1 MFKIHVVN
9 GYCTSIFL
17 DSHRQAP
24 VHVVDQPCPQKKMR
38 DNRIRGSCRQVFK
51 NGAGLWSPNNGDLC
65 EALHRNSKSF
75 GVYTTCTDLPNWLW
89 LKATVL
95 NRMKC
100 ARRDETHHQLTK
112 GLIPPSSK
120 NKIIRIAG
128 QTPRADLISG
138 AFIFNNPRKPCHEAC
153 RLAPYAQVCKRP
165 RSTDWLRPIPAR
177 GGSQHAADHRAR
189 PIPVPRASNSPPSPR
204 VALPTC
210 GPPRVALPTRG
221 PPHAWPS
228 PRGPPHAW
236 PSPVRGP
243 PRAALAAWPSPRG
256 PPRAWP
262 SQRATPA
269 GTDVGPCCR
278 CHLA

>member
-1 MFKIHVVN
+1 
-9 GYCTSIFL
+9 
-17 DSHRQAP
+17 
-24 VHVVDQPCPQKKMR
+24 
-38 DNRIRGSCRQVFK
+38 
-51 NGAGLWSPNNGDLC
+51 
-65 EALHRNSKSF
+65 
-75 GVYTTCTDLPNWLW
+75 
-89 LKATVL
+89 
-95 NRMKC
+95 MKC

-204 VALPTC
+204 VALPTR

-221 PPHAWPS
+221 PPPAWPS
-228 PRGPPHAW
+228 PRVALPAW
-236 PSPVRGP
+236 SSPRVAL
-243 PRAALAAWPSPRG
+243 PRARRRWLRPGRGQRGRWARAGDGAARG
-256 PPRAWP
+256 
-262 SQRATPA
+262 
-269 GTDVGPCCR
+269 
-278 CHLA
+278 